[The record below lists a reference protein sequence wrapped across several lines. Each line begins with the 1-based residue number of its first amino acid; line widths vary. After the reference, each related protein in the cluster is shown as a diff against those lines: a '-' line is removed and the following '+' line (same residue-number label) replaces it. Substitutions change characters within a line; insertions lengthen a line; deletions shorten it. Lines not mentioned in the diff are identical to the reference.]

1 MTYAFE
7 TLAPHRHTA
16 SPAHRAVSCAAP
28 KPVSSAA
35 SPVRLSQ
42 QAATV
47 RALQVNHSTLVG
59 VTTEMLVW
67 WFGEGVMGTSAQP
80 ASASRPHPAGPHSRF
95 PNYLCAL
102 GASSLLPSVA
112 LFAVSTALHGLRLA
126 LPLLCTRLRRSSS
139 SRLTATILT
148 CCRTRSEG
156 LPVHIQSSACPSGP
170 GTLGLSRVCAHMGA
184 ACPAGFG
191 TPRTT
196 PASRSSAARP
206 ARCRPARAPPWVP
219 RAVGMP
225 PVGVQAL
232 GLGPARTPQSGPR
245 ARGCAPSAYMHLRA
259 QCTGRD
265 VQSPAALFPKGS
277 FALCACLMH
286 GGAATL
292 AGG

>member
-28 KPVSSAA
+28 KPVLSAA

-126 LPLLCTRLRRSSS
+126 LPLLCTRLRRSGS
-139 SRLTATILT
+139 SRRTSALLV
-148 CCRTRSEG
+148 CCRTSLKG

-170 GTLGLSRVCAHMGA
+170 GTSGPRQVRIHMGA
-184 ACPAGFG
+184 ACPAGSG
-191 TPRTT
+191 TPGTT
-196 PASRSSAARP
+196 PALRSSAARP
-206 ARCRPARAPPWVP
+206 ARCQPARAPPWVP

-225 PVGVQAL
+225 PC
-232 GLGPARTPQSGPR
+232 RHSGHGIRPCADAAER
-245 ARGCAPSAYMHLRA
+245 CMRGRPCPVSMHA
-259 QCTGRD
+259 SRD
-265 VQSPAALFPKGS
+265 TTHHA
-277 FALCACLMH
+277 
-286 GGAATL
+286 
-292 AGG
+292 

>member
-95 PNYLCAL
+95 PNYLCAS
-102 GASSLLPSVA
+102 GCKQSVA
-112 LFAVSTALHGLRLA
+112 LCCPLCCLHCTASVALGAPAALHTLAPLWQLPPHLCAPGVLSHVLEGPASAYPELSMPLRAWHLRPAPGSHPHGSGLPRRVWHPRDHASFALIRRAPGA
-126 LPLLCTRLRRSSS
+126 LPAGAG
-139 SRLTATILT
+139 AT
-148 CCRTRSEG
+148 
-156 LPVHIQSSACPSGP
+156 V
-170 GTLGLSRVCAHMGA
+170 
-184 ACPAGFG
+184 
-191 TPRTT
+191 
-196 PASRSSAARP
+196 
-206 ARCRPARAPPWVP
+206 
-219 RAVGMP
+219 
-225 PVGVQAL
+225 
-232 GLGPARTPQSGPR
+232 GPARGRHAPLSAFRPWDQ
-245 ARGCAPSAYMHLRA
+245 ALRGCRRA
-259 QCTGRD
+259 VYARAALPCQHACISGHNTPC
-265 VQSPAALFPKGS
+265 VIPNPAALLPTG
-277 FALCACLMH
+277 ALR
-286 GGAATL
+286 
-292 AGG
+292 